1 MLSSDS
7 LLIPVVLD
15 LGNGPFV
22 DVDRSEL
29 QALDPKKQA
38 FLVHLQVG
46 KLEVTVYTNEE
57 FAAEEKEAAGNNDK
71 KDIDDSINSDE
82 VSNDGNEFAAVPVV
96 Q

>member
-1 MLSSDS
+1 MLTTDS
-7 LLIPVVLD
+7 VLIPVLID
-15 LGNGPFV
+15 KDCNFEIHDGDSGSAPA
-22 DVDRSEL
+22 EE
-29 QALDPKKQA
+29 KKMA